1 MSKILTMLLS
11 LLLLTGM
18 PARAAWEVG
27 LGHADEVLDETSS
40 TAHVAY
46 VQTGGRFEH
55 VYTLAYVPGRESRE
69 SGRISPGTAVLLY
82 TTRFSWR
89 QFYFG
94 SGFGVASKK
103 DSQALSSYYQFTQA
117 LGWKISPNWIF
128 EFRHISN
135 AGFEGRNIGENLIT
149 LSYRFD

>member
-1 MSKILTMLLS
+1 MSLFFLFLFGG
-11 LLLLTGM
+11 LH
-18 PARAAWEVG
+18 AQAAWEVG
-27 LGHADEVLDETSS
+27 AGYADEVLSETSS

-55 VYTLAYVPGRESRE
+55 VYTLAYIPRRDSTERGS
-69 SGRISPGTAVLLY
+69 ISPGTAVLLY
-82 TTRFSWR
+82 TTRFPWR

-94 SGFGVASKK
+94 SGFGLASKK
-103 DSQALSSYYQFTQA
+103 DSVALSSYYQFTQA
-117 LGWKISPNWIF
+117 LGWKINPNWIF
-128 EFRHISN
+128 EIRHISN

>member
-1 MSKILTMLLS
+1 MLKIKKMLWC
-11 LLLLTGM
+11 LLLLASM
-18 PARAAWEVG
+18 PAHAAWEVG
-27 LGHADEVLDETSS
+27 GGFADEVLSETSS

-55 VYTLAYVPGRESRE
+55 VYTLAYVPGRESLER
-69 SGRISPGTAVLLY
+69 GRISPGTAVLLY

-94 SGFGVASKK
+94 SGFGLASKK
-103 DSQALSSYYQFTQA
+103 DSVALSSYYQFTQA
-117 LGWKISPNWIF
+117 LGWKINPNWIF
-128 EFRHISN
+128 EIRHISN
-135 AGFEGRNIGENLIT
+135 NGFEGRNIGENLVT